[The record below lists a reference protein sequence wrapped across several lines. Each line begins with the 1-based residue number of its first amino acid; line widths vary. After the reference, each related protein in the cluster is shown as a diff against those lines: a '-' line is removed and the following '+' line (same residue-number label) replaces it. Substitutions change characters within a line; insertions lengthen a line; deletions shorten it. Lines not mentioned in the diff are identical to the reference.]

1 MEGYTYEI
9 AATELEKILEELK
22 NDSISIDDL
31 ASKVEKASKLI
42 SFCKAKLT
50 NTEKNVTEII
60 EKLGL

>member
-31 ASKVEKASKLI
+31 ASKVEKASLLI
-42 SFCKAKLT
+42 TFCKEKLSS
-50 NTEKNVTEII
+50 TEKNVTEII

>member
-1 MEGYTYEI
+1 MEGYTYES
-9 AATELEKILEELK
+9 AALELEEILEELK

-31 ASKVEKASKLI
+31 AIKVDKAGKLI
-42 SFCKAKLT
+42 TFCKEKLS